1 MIVCRD
7 VEASDGVSI
16 RTLVESCIRVKR
28 FPQADVGLNPKENAV
43 AELWIQSSAFFRGNV
58 EMCLLVKAAREWER
72 LSKTEYHIVTGRRG
86 KSFHIRLKFAFED
99 FPHLSGMQYARDVD
113 FGIRSSEYYGE
124 KLIPALLNGRMDGRR
139 IENGRN
145 WERIRGRLDAIIGLK
160 ETLEGDFLIA
170 QFNAQ
175 KVRGNSRIDA
185 DFIIK
190 NERSGETYFVFID
203 EKDEYQ
209 HYCKSAFAKENVD
222 YMENQSMLTVLKK
235 EKIENGETVVL
246 YRHPNFREE

>member
-1 MIVCRD
+1 MYI
-7 VEASDGVSI
+7 I
-16 RTLVESCIRVKR
+16 LI
-28 FPQADVGLNPKENAV
+28 
-43 AELWIQSSAFFRGNV
+43 
-58 EMCLLVKAAREWER
+58 
-72 LSKTEYHIVTGRRG
+72 
-86 KSFHIRLKFAFED
+86 
-99 FPHLSGMQYARDVD
+99 
-113 FGIRSSEYYGE
+113 FGIRISEYYGE

-145 WERIRGRLDAIIGLK
+145 WERIKGRLDAIIGLK

-246 YRHPNFREE
+246 YRHPNFKEE

>member
-72 LSKTEYHIVTGRRG
+72 L
-86 KSFHIRLKFAFED
+86 
-99 FPHLSGMQYARDVD
+99 
-113 FGIRSSEYYGE
+113 
-124 KLIPALLNGRMDGRR
+124 
-139 IENGRN
+139 
-145 WERIRGRLDAIIGLK
+145 
-160 ETLEGDFLIA
+160 IA

-175 KVRGNSRIDA
+175 KVRGNSQIDA

-203 EKDEYQ
+203 EKDEHQ

-246 YRHPNFREE
+246 YRHPNFKEE

>member
-28 FPQADVGLNPKENAV
+28 FPQADVGVNPKENAV

-58 EMCLLVKAAREWER
+58 EMCLLVKAAQEWER

-86 KSFHIRLKFAFED
+86 KAFHIRLKFAFED

-113 FGIRSSEYYGE
+113 FGIRISEYYGE

-145 WERIRGRLDAIIGLK
+145 WERIKGR
-160 ETLEGDFLIA
+160 
-170 QFNAQ
+170 FNYWP
-175 KVRGNSRIDA
+175 
-185 DFIIK
+185 
-190 NERSGETYFVFID
+190 ERDTG
-203 EKDEYQ
+203 
-209 HYCKSAFAKENVD
+209 
-222 YMENQSMLTVLKK
+222 
-235 EKIENGETVVL
+235 
-246 YRHPNFREE
+246 R